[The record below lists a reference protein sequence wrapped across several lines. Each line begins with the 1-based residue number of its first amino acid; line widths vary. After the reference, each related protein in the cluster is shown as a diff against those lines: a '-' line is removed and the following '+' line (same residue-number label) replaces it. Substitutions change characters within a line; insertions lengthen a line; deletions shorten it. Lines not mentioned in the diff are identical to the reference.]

1 MTAKEYLLQ
10 AKYLDQQINNKI
22 CQLRMLNDLATKVT
36 YTMTGMPGGF
46 GDSASK
52 QDSVVTKIIDFQ
64 KEINA
69 DIDRLV
75 DLKREI
81 LISIQAV
88 SSVEHQLVLEKRYI
102 MFEKWEKIAADMNTD
117 IRNIYRIHGKALVE
131 LEKILADSESCH

>member
-46 GDSASK
+46 GERASK

-81 LISIQAV
+81 LISIQALG
-88 SSVEHQLVLEKRYI
+88 SVEHQLVLEKRYI

-117 IRNIYRIHGKALVE
+117 IRNIYRIHGKALLE
-131 LEKILADSESCH
+131 LEKILMIS

>member
-46 GDSASK
+46 GERASK

-81 LISIQAV
+81 LISIQAL
-88 SSVEHQLVLEKRYI
+88 SSVEYQLVLEKRYI

-117 IRNIYRIHGKALVE
+117 IRNIYRIHGKALLE
-131 LEKILADSESCH
+131 LEKILMIS

>member
-46 GDSASK
+46 GDRASK

-75 DLKREI
+75 DLKRDI
-81 LISIQAV
+81 LISIQAL

-117 IRNIYRIHGKALVE
+117 IRNIYRIHGKALLE
-131 LEKILADSESCH
+131 LEKILMIS

>member
-36 YTMTGMPGGF
+36 YTMTGMPGGS
-46 GDSASK
+46 GGKPSK

-75 DLKREI
+75 NLKRDI
-81 LISIQAV
+81 LITIQ
-88 SSVEHQLVLEKRYI
+88 SLPSVEHQLVMEKRYI

-117 IRNIYRIHGKALVE
+117 IRNIYRIHGKALLE
-131 LEKILADSESCH
+131 LEKILTESESCH

>member
-46 GDSASK
+46 GDRASK

-81 LISIQAV
+81 LISIQAL
-88 SSVEHQLVLEKRYI
+88 SSVEYQLVLEKRYI

-117 IRNIYRIHGKALVE
+117 IRNIYRIHGKALLE
-131 LEKILADSESCH
+131 LEKILMIS

>member
-46 GDSASK
+46 GDRASK
-52 QDSVVTKIIDFQ
+52 QDSIVTKIIDFQ

-81 LISIQAV
+81 LISIQ
-88 SSVEHQLVLEKRYI
+88 SLDSVEHQLVLEKRYI
-102 MFEKWEKIAADMNTD
+102 LFEKWEKIAADMNTD

-131 LEKILADSESCH
+131 LEKILANSESCH

>member
-46 GDSASK
+46 GERASK

-81 LISIQAV
+81 LISIQALN
-88 SSVEHQLVLEKRYI
+88 SVEYQLVLEKRYI

-117 IRNIYRIHGKALVE
+117 IRNIYRIHGKALLE
-131 LEKILADSESCH
+131 LEKILMIS

>member
-36 YTMTGMPGGF
+36 YTMTGMPGGL
-46 GDSASK
+46 GDRASK

-81 LISIQAV
+81 LISIQAL

-117 IRNIYRIHGKALVE
+117 IRNIYRIHGKALLE
-131 LEKILADSESCH
+131 LEKILMIS

>member
-46 GDSASK
+46 GERASK

-81 LISIQAV
+81 LISIQAL
-88 SSVEHQLVLEKRYI
+88 SSVEYQLVLEKRYI

-117 IRNIYRIHGKALVE
+117 IRNIYRIHGKALLV
-131 LEKILADSESCH
+131 LEKILMIS

>member
-36 YTMTGMPGGF
+36 STMTGMPGGF
-46 GDSASK
+46 GDRASK

-81 LISIQAV
+81 LISIQALG
-88 SSVEHQLVLEKRYI
+88 SVEHQLVLEKRYI

-117 IRNIYRIHGKALVE
+117 IRNIYRIHGKALLE
-131 LEKILADSESCH
+131 LEKILMIS

>member
-1 MTAKEYLLQ
+1 MTAKEYLMQ

-46 GDSASK
+46 GDRASK

-117 IRNIYRIHGKALVE
+117 IRNIYRIHGKALLD
-131 LEKILADSESCH
+131 LEKILMIS

>member
-46 GDSASK
+46 GDRASK

-75 DLKREI
+75 DLKRDI
-81 LISIQAV
+81 LMTIQ
-88 SSVEHQLVLEKRYI
+88 SLPSVEHQLVLEKRYI

-117 IRNIYRIHGKALVE
+117 IRNIYRIHGKALLE
-131 LEKILADSESCH
+131 LEKILMIS

>member
-46 GDSASK
+46 GERASK

-81 LISIQAV
+81 LISIQAL

-117 IRNIYRIHGKALVE
+117 IRNIYRIHGKALLE
-131 LEKILADSESCH
+131 LEKILMIS

>member
-46 GDSASK
+46 GERVSK

-81 LISIQAV
+81 LISIQAL
-88 SSVEHQLVLEKRYI
+88 SSVEYQLVLEKRYI

-117 IRNIYRIHGKALVE
+117 IRNIYRIHGKALLE
-131 LEKILADSESCH
+131 LEKILMIS